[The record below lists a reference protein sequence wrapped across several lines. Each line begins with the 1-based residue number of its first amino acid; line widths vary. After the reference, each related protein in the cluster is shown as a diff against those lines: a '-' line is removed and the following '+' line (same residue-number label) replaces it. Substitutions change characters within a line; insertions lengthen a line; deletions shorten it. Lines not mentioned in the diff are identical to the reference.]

1 MKPTKFLTNTE
12 LSLFTECRRK
22 WWLSYVMK
30 LEWPEPAVS
39 KARDVGSVV
48 HAVLEYHYANFMPE
62 LKDTMK
68 QFDAEMAL
76 QRAPFLAIM
85 NEEEKV
91 EISMFGGSPSSI
103 REASWPKRARA
114 EVALE
119 ELDWVAEWAE
129 IMLIGYFD
137 WLAEEG
143 HDANLTVIEPEAE
156 VAVPLDGAGTLGM
169 YSNVKLAGKYDV
181 RVLDEED
188 GFRKFLETKTAGTF
202 QIYETMPH
210 MLTQVFHYHL
220 LEYLELEQAG
230 EGQKTDGAILNI
242 IRRVKRTSRAKPPFY
257 CRFSVHHN
265 ESEIKNYY
273 TRILGILRDMLQCEM
288 ELAEGKDHRAVVYP
302 TPTSNCHWK
311 CEFFDICGLLDD
323 DNAHGLEMAQEMFVV
338 GNPLSQYDSEIGHI
352 TNH

>member
-1 MKPTKFLTNTE
+1 MKTKFLTNTE
-12 LSLFTECRRK
+12 LSMFIECRRK

-30 LEWPEPAVS
+30 LQWPEPTVS

-48 HAVLEYHYANFMPE
+48 HAVLKFHYANSMPAQTE
-62 LKDTMK
+62 TMK
-68 QFDAEMAL
+68 QFDVEMQL
-76 QRAPFLAIM
+76 QRAPF
-85 NEEEKV
+85 NELWNDADSAED
-91 EISMFGGSPSSI
+91 
-103 REASWPKRARA
+103 WTKRARV

-119 ELDWVAEWAE
+119 ELDWVEEWAE
-129 IMLIGYFD
+129 IMLLGYFD

-143 HDANLTVIEPEAE
+143 HDANLTVVEPEAE
-156 VAVPLDGAGTLGM
+156 VAVPLELNLANTLG

-188 GFRKFLETKTAGTF
+188 GFRKFLETKTSENF
-202 QIYETMPH
+202 KLYETMSH

-230 EGQKTDGAILNI
+230 GGQKTDGAVLNI

-257 CRFSVHHN
+257 RRFSVHHN
-265 ESEIKNYY
+265 ESEIRNYH
-273 TRILGILRDMLQCEM
+273 TRILGILRNMLQCEM
-288 ELAEGKDHRAVVYP
+288 ELAEGKDHRTVVYP
-302 TPTSNCHWK
+302 TPTNNCHWK
-311 CEFFDICGLLDD
+311 CEFFDVCGLMDD

-338 GNPLSQYDSEIGHI
+338 GNPLGHYETEIGKL